1 MSLIDYCKLEEPS
14 EVIYFQRAEYDP
26 INQLLKPSYD
36 KWDKI
41 CKCMTPFNPDIL
53 YLKCDKCI
61 RYYHPN
67 CVGINEEEARK
78 LDVFLCEECKE
89 KEQKI
94 KHDTNNKLKISFYN
108 IYINYYSI
116 CFIMITFS
124 NYDVYIQ
131 EQYII
136 KLYNTLKILFVAL
149 LFNININPIIAIIL
163 L

>member
-1 MSLIDYCKLEEPS
+1 MSLDDYCKFEEPS

-26 INQLLKPSYD
+26 IKQLLKPSYD

-94 KHDTNNKLKISFYN
+94 KHDTNNI
-108 IYINYYSI
+108 
-116 CFIMITFS
+116 
-124 NYDVYIQ
+124 
-131 EQYII
+131 
-136 KLYNTLKILFVAL
+136 
-149 LFNININPIIAIIL
+149 
-163 L
+163 

>member
-1 MSLIDYCKLEEPS
+1 MSLDDYCKLEEPS

-26 INQLLKPSYD
+26 IKQLLKPSYD

-53 YLKCDKCI
+53 YQKCDKCI
-61 RYYHPN
+61 RYYHQN

-94 KHDTNNKLKISFYN
+94 KHDTNNI
-108 IYINYYSI
+108 
-116 CFIMITFS
+116 
-124 NYDVYIQ
+124 
-131 EQYII
+131 
-136 KLYNTLKILFVAL
+136 
-149 LFNININPIIAIIL
+149 
-163 L
+163 